1 VPPPPAELPYDQM
14 AGDQRWTA
22 AQSPIIVPRSLQLT
36 PGSVL
41 IIEPGVE
48 VRLAPGVS
56 ISVDGAQ
63 LLALGQPGQPV
74 RFVSQDGISRWEAI
88 YGLSDSFIVLEHSEI
103 SGGGSGGTLLTSD
116 SGELAI
122 RNTRIHDN
130 GGAVLVND
138 SKLEVRGSE
147 ISGNDIPYGAALTA
161 SYSFG
166 NFVTMLN
173 NRIGGNRLSDGAVG
187 VDISNFNTVSGV
199 VLDVQGNLIRGG
211 IINLR
216 LLTNGPL
223 HGTVACNTLVGDQV
237 GLNIRTRTLQVP
249 AIDLTVANNYIE
261 GHTPPIEPIYLEY
274 GIGRGATSEVL
285 LDMRNNW
292 WGESSGPYHPEENPE
307 GRGDAVG
314 TNILYEPWL
323 TSPPECTPPE

>member
-1 VPPPPAELPYDQM
+1 M

-22 AQSPIIVPRSLQLT
+22 AQSPIVVPRSLQLT

-48 VRLAPGVS
+48 VRLAQGVS
-56 ISVDGAQ
+56 INVDGAQ

-74 RFVSQDGISRWEAI
+74 RFISQDSIGRWEAI
-88 YGLSDSFIVLEHSEI
+88 YGLEDSFIVLEHTEM
-103 SGGGSGGTLLTSD
+103 SGGGSGGTLLTSEN
-116 SGELAI
+116 GELAI
-122 RNTRIHDN
+122 RNTRIHNN
-130 GGAVLVND
+130 GGAILVND
-138 SKLEVRGSE
+138 SRLEMRESE
-147 ISGNDIPYGAALTA
+147 IAGNDIPYGSALTA
-161 SYSFG
+161 SYSLG
-166 NFVTMLN
+166 NFVTLLN

-211 IINLR
+211 IVNLR

-223 HGTVACNTLVGDQV
+223 HGTVACNTLIGNQV
-237 GLNIRTRTLQVP
+237 GLGIRTRTLQVP
-249 AIDLTVANNYIE
+249 AIDLTVANNYIA
-261 GHTPPIEPIYLEY
+261 GHTPPIEPIYLDY

-323 TSPPECTPPE
+323 TSPPECTPSE